1 MRGNPHSK
9 PEAFGPI
16 PFIDVLFCR
25 DGCTM
30 LMPARECVTIL
41 LGLLFEFAEIAQIF
55 IIKYS
60 RCQVFWLSKS
70 HALSNRQR
78 IRRRR
83 QASGR
88 MERVRRIELPTLSLA
103 IIAIRST
110 GVDFIA
116 NFPEIHPIF

>member
-1 MRGNPHSK
+1 
-9 PEAFGPI
+9 
-16 PFIDVLFCR
+16 
-25 DGCTM
+25 M

-41 LGLLFEFAEIAQIF
+41 LGLLFELAEIVQIF

-83 QASGR
+83 QPVGGWSGWGDR
-88 MERVRRIELPTLSLA
+88 TPDLILA
-103 IIAIRST
+103 II
-110 GVDFIA
+110 
-116 NFPEIHPIF
+116 